1 MKLANINFILNFNHK
16 ISLRVG
22 TWLVHMFLVSCV
34 TSWALMLVL
43 STTLVVK
50 VQNNSCDNAIWK
62 LLGELTSKPLYLWF
76 FLLPLCFVPPALLT
90 LKYRREKW
98 LTMYTLVFVSAALVI
113 YFIRLP
119 I

>member
-1 MKLANINFILNFNHK
+1 MKLANSDFIRNFNHK
-16 ISLRVG
+16 ISQGVG
-22 TWLVHMFLVSCV
+22 NGLVHVFLASCI

-50 VQNNSCDNAIWK
+50 VQNNSCDNAIRK
-62 LLGELTSKPLYLWF
+62 LLDELSSRPLYLWF
-76 FLLPLCFVPPALLT
+76 FLLPLCFVPPAILT
-90 LKYRREKW
+90 FKYRRGKW